1 MHPILVFA
9 FCVALLVPAAAQ
21 DDMGSA
27 HKSHRKGDTASTK
40 ALGPDHSQDE
50 AEIRDVQKRQ
60 AEAWNRHDAKG
71 YAELFAED
79 GDVVNVVGWWWK
91 GRPEIQKKL
100 AAAYAFVFADSTLT
114 IAEVHV
120 RFLDRKIAVA
130 HVRWTMVGART
141 PKGIPEPTNGIQ
153 VQVLQQKA
161 DKWLIASFQNT
172 NAVPE
177 KPFPTGPP
185 IDPLAHASISTTLNI
200 NAKLPEIATRHG
212 HRTEFSWQLTDE
224 QR

>member
-91 GRPEIQKKL
+91 GRPQIEKKL
-100 AAAYAFVFADSTLT
+100 TEAHAFMFRESTLSNN
-114 IAEVHV
+114 EVHIK
-120 RFLDRKIAVA
+120 FLTSEIAVV
-130 HVRWTMVGART
+130 HVLWSMVGQKSPDGT
-141 PKGIPEPTNGIQ
+141 PGQPRKGIETH
-153 VQVLQQKA
+153 VLQKQGG
-161 DKWLIASFQNT
+161 KWLVAAFHNT
-172 NAVPE
+172 
-177 KPFPTGPP
+177 
-185 IDPLAHASISTTLNI
+185 DS
-200 NAKLPEIATRHG
+200 LPEV
-212 HRTEFSWQLTDE
+212 
-224 QR
+224 